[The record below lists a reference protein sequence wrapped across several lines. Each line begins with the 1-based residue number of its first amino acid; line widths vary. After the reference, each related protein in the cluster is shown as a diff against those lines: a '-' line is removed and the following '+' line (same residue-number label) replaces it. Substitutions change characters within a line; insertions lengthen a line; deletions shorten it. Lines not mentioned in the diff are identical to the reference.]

1 MNEAKKSREKKG
13 EYIAQSATHWPFTIV
28 KNRWMCI
35 EYGSRHM
42 IEIVSFSLIGMLES
56 FFCHGIYLSLLHYL
70 IFFSFDC
77 SHIHCSNHYFMT
89 TKKIMAESS

>member
-56 FFCHGIYLSLLHYL
+56 FFLPWNISQPASLLD
-70 IFFSFDC
+70 FFF
-77 SHIHCSNHYFMT
+77 I
-89 TKKIMAESS
+89 